1 MATPRGRAVA
11 PLEQVLFEEP
21 YRFDFFQAVRLLAR
35 LDPDRAPVGSGGAPG
50 REWVRFDARLSLA
63 FPPSSVHALEPAGAE
78 GEPPAM
84 TVAFLGL
91 VGPSGV
97 LPRVYTELLMERRRA
112 GDRTP
117 AAFLGIFEHRAVSL
131 FYRAW
136 EKHHFVAAR
145 ERGGRD
151 PLTDC
156 VFDLIGLGRGP
167 LRDRHEFPD
176 DALQFYAGLF
186 AQRHRPAVAL
196 EALLRDYFEVPVTV
210 QQFAGRWLMLAPGD
224 RSKVGAAGEHNGL
237 GVSTVL
243 GQKVWDEQGMI
254 RVRLGPLTFE
264 EFLAHQPD
272 GPSSLPLAQMV
283 RLFVDSELDV
293 QLQLVLRA
301 EEVPACRLT
310 PSPGSGPRLGRYA
323 WLKSK
328 DFDHDVD
335 DAVFVARA

>member
-1 MATPRGRAVA
+1 
-11 PLEQVLFEEP
+11 VLFEEP
-21 YRFDFFQAVRLLAR
+21 YRFDFFQTVRLLAR
-35 LDPDRAPVGSGGAPG
+35 LDPDRASVGSQGAPG
-50 REWVRFDARLSLA
+50 REWARFRSRLSLA
-63 FPPSSVHALEPAGAE
+63 FPPSSIHALEPPG
-78 GEPPAM
+78 GEDGPPEM
-84 TVAFLGL
+84 TVAFMGL

-97 LPRVYTELLMERRRA
+97 LPRVYTELLMERSRV
-112 GDRTP
+112 GDRTS

-136 EKHHFVAAR
+136 EKYHFVVAR

-156 VFDLIGLGRGP
+156 VFDLTGLGRGP
-167 LRDRHEFPD
+167 LRNRHEFPD
-176 DALQFYAGLF
+176 DALLFYAGLF

-210 QQFAGRWLMLAPGD
+210 EQFAGRWLRLAPGD
-224 RSKVGAAGEHNGL
+224 RTKAGASGGHNGL

-254 RVRLGPLTFE
+254 RVRLGPLTFA
-264 EFLAHQPD
+264 EFLAHQPE
-272 GPSSLPLAQMV
+272 GTASLPLAQMV

-293 QLQLVLRA
+293 QIQLVLRA

-310 PSPGSGPRLGRYA
+310 TAAGSGPRLGRYA

-328 DFDHDVD
+328 EFDRDVD
-335 DAVFVARA
+335 DAVFEARA

>member
-1 MATPRGRAVA
+1 
-11 PLEQVLFEEP
+11 
-21 YRFDFFQAVRLLAR
+21 
-35 LDPDRAPVGSGGAPG
+35 
-50 REWVRFDARLSLA
+50 
-63 FPPSSVHALEPAGAE
+63 
-78 GEPPAM
+78 M
-84 TVAFLGL
+84 TVAFMGL

-97 LPRVYTELLMERRRA
+97 LPRVYTELAMERRRA

-117 AAFLGIFEHRAVSL
+117 AAFFGIFEHRAVSL

-136 EKHHFVAAR
+136 EKYHFVVTR

-151 PLTDC
+151 TLSEC
-156 VFDLIGLGRGP
+156 VFDLTGLGRGP
-167 LRDRHEFPD
+167 LRNRHEFPD
-176 DALQFYAGLF
+176 DALLFYAGLF
-186 AQRHRPAVAL
+186 AQRHRPAVVL

-210 QQFAGRWLMLAPGD
+210 QQFAGRWLRLAPGD
-224 RSKVGAAGEHNGL
+224 RSTVGAAGEHNGL

-254 RVRLGPLTFE
+254 RVRLGPLTFQ

-301 EEVPACRLT
+301 DEVPACRLT
-310 PSPGSGPRLGRYA
+310 SAPGSGPRLGRYA

-328 DFDHDVD
+328 EFDHDVD
-335 DAVFVARA
+335 DAVFTARA